1 MEDSRMTRKI
11 SPNHEDSIVR
21 TVVFR
26 QFVFLAVVV
35 FLCGLAVAQT
45 TTTLVE
51 CSYVTT
57 AGNASSQPVANSIN
71 LLDESGTSS
80 TWSKYVEFN
89 TNLNAVYAGYQL
101 FTLPTSIAPSSVTGI
116 QVQVN
121 YRGPSTATQTWT
133 WQLFNWATNSYV
145 TIGTNASAPSWGAWT
160 ILNFNATGT
169 LANYVRSS
177 DGQIKVQLV
186 SNNASDAADIDYEAV
201 LVTYSSG
208 PPPVTVSISPTSA
221 TLNGGG
227 TQQFTA
233 TVTGTTNTAVTWSLT
248 GAGTL
253 SGTGL
258 YTAPATVAS
267 QTTATVTATSQAD
280 TTKSASATVTI
291 NPVAV
296 SISPTS
302 ASVQT
307 SATQQFTA
315 SLTGSYNTAVNWQV
329 NGVAGGNSTV
339 GTISTAGL

>member
-26 QFVFLAVVV
+26 KFVFLAVVV

-51 CSYVTT
+51 TSYVTT
-57 AGNASSQPVANSIN
+57 AGNASSQPVATSIN

-133 WQLFNWATNSYV
+133 WQLFNWTTNSYV
-145 TIGTNASAPSWGAWT
+145 TIGTNASAPSWGAWM

-169 LANYVRSS
+169 LANYVRNS
-177 DGQIKVQLV
+177 DGQIKVQLL

-208 PPPVTVSISPTSA
+208 PPPVSVSISPTSA

-233 TVTGTTNTAVTWSLT
+233 TVSGSTNTAVTWSLS

-253 SGTGL
+253 SSSGL
-258 YTAPATVAS
+258 YTAPATVAN
-267 QTTATVTATSQAD
+267 QTTTTVKATSHAD
-280 TTKSASATVTI
+280 PTKSPSATGTI

-296 SISPTS
+296 SVSPTS
-302 ASVQT
+302 PSILTNRTPHFTATV
-307 SATQQFTA
+307 SAT
-315 SLTGSYNTAVNWQV
+315 S
-329 NGVAGGNSTV
+329 
-339 GTISTAGL
+339 